1 MADPSHAGG
10 IFLKRPAA
18 LKYAAAAA
26 AFFALCLAAAWFYRA
41 PLLGKAA
48 ELAAGRAGFA
58 LVLADEISVSLS
70 EIETGRLRVH
80 GEGFSVSIASASL
93 RVSWG
98 DLVKG
103 RHWLEADVHGPSVSM
118 SGGGEGGA
126 PVFVM
131 PSMYPLK
138 SLEITGGDIAAGGG
152 AISVGR
158 LSASAGPGE
167 VSLRALELEA
177 GDIPVS
183 ASGSCSPGGCSLG
196 GTAGPSEALPD
207 AVRFDAEIFRSSA
220 GFSAAMPAA
229 GLRASGETGFDEN
242 WSASVSISSAAYGVP
257 GRCRGKGEGYDP
269 ASMSASAS
277 CVFRAG
283 GLPVKVSVSAE
294 KGEFSFSASASTD
307 SASASAS
314 GTYLY
319 TGGRLD
325 AELDSSGDLLLPGD
339 TAVRGFTLAVSVSGT
354 AGDFSVSA
362 GLSVAT
368 AAAPGFVAG
377 PLTLSASAASGP
389 PLSFQAELE
398 AGSLSAGDLRVSSVS
413 FKGGG
418 SPAEHSFKLTAAA
431 PEGDLL
437 LAGSGSY
444 EGKWT
449 GEVKSLEA
457 LGLRLRRPFTAW
469 VSTAGS
475 GFSGLAMAYGSG
487 ELDASADYSGGRFSS
502 LEAEARG
509 FEISAASAV
518 LSQLSAVSGTLDASL
533 SLSGPPGA
541 LEGGFSLRSSGISSG
556 GVGIGRLNVA
566 ADLSGGRMVSREA
579 WLETPGGRLESSFSV
594 APGDPGGKDYFTV
607 VSSDTDVSFLSAFI
621 PGVEMKTAL
630 LSSDI
635 KISRGTSSLV
645 MEGGAELA
653 AAGLALTDFG
663 LKFPTFD
670 LSLRPA
676 PDGDGVALS
685 GFAGAGDGWLEA
697 EGVLSP
703 GGPDLRLRGSAIN
716 FDFRYGIYGSAASA
730 ELRVSGPW
738 DAPLFAGDFG
748 LSELNFDQE
757 RWDKAPASGSDGG
770 PSAYGLD
777 ISVSIPRNAWYRS
790 NAGTIEGRGD
800 IDVKKEPLLPPFI
813 IGQIESVR
821 GSYAYLGKSFDVENA
836 RINFAGRNPPDP
848 NIHLLAAYED
858 KVNSLQ
864 VYFEMEGTMRQPK
877 VRLYSEPPMEQ
888 RDIMSV
894 MLTGRP
900 LYSLYSNG
908 AGSERSGGAGV
919 SAEQAVAGYIS
930 GRAGLLVRDKLDLDV
945 LNIRMTQERRADVTV
960 GRYLTSDL
968 FVSYGQTLGPRGE
981 KRVNAEYSLSKYFSL
996 EGKTSTEGIY
1006 SADLLFKFGIR

>member
-1 MADPSHAGG
+1 MADTSHTGG
-10 IFLKRPAA
+10 IFLKLRVP

-26 AFFALCLAAAWFYRA
+26 AFFALCLAAAWFCRA
-41 PLLGKAA
+41 PLLAKAA

-58 LVLADEISVSLS
+58 LVLSDELSVSLS

-80 GEGFSVSIASASL
+80 GEGFSVSLASASF

-103 RHWLEADVHGPSVSM
+103 RHWLVADVHGLSVSM
-118 SGGGEGGA
+118 SGGGEGGV

-138 SLEITGGDIAAGGG
+138 TLEITGGNIAAGGG
-152 AISVGR
+152 SISVGR

-167 VSLRALELEA
+167 AVLRALELEA
-177 GDIPVS
+177 GDTPVS
-183 ASGSCSPGGCSLG
+183 ASGSCSPGGCSVG
-196 GTAGPSEALPD
+196 GTAGPSESLPD
-207 AVRFDAEIFRSSA
+207 TVRFDAEIFRSSA

-242 WSASVSISSAAYGVP
+242 WSATVSLSSAAYGVP

-277 CVFRAG
+277 CFFRAG
-283 GLPVKVSVSAE
+283 GFPVKVSVSAE

-319 TGGRLD
+319 TGGRLA
-325 AELDSSGDLLLPGD
+325 AELDSSGDLLLPRGA
-339 TAVRGFTLAVSVSGT
+339 AVRGFTLAVSVSGT

-389 PLSFQAELE
+389 PLSFQAALE
-398 AGSLSAGDLRVSSVS
+398 AGSLAAGDLRVSSVS

-418 SPAEHSFKLTAAA
+418 SPAEHSFELTAAA

-449 GEVKSLEA
+449 GEVNSLEG

-475 GFSGLAMAYGSG
+475 GFSGLALAYGSG

-518 LSQLSAVSGTLDASL
+518 LSQLSSVSGTLDASL

-541 LEGGFSLRSSGISSG
+541 LEGGFSLRSSGISAE

-566 ADLSGGRMVSREA
+566 ADLSGGRIVSREA

-607 VSSDTDVSFLSAFI
+607 VSSDTDVSFLSALM

-635 KISRGTSSLV
+635 RISRGSSSLE

-653 AAGLALTDFG
+653 AAGLTLTDFG
-663 LKFPTFD
+663 LKFSTFD

-676 PDGDGVALS
+676 PGGDGVALS
-685 GFAGAGDGWLEA
+685 GFAGAERGWLEA
-697 EGVLSP
+697 EGALSP
-703 GGPDLRLRGSAIN
+703 GGPDLRLRGSGVN
-716 FDFRYGIYGSAASA
+716 FNFRYGIYGSAASA
-730 ELRVSGPW
+730 KLRVSGPW

-757 RWDKAPASGSDGG
+757 RWDKAPASDGG
-770 PSAYGLD
+770 PSSYGLD

-790 NAGTIEGRGD
+790 NAGTIEGRGN
-800 IDVKKEPLLPPFI
+800 IDVKKEPLRPPFV
-813 IGQIESVR
+813 IGLIESVR
-821 GSYAYLGKSFDVENA
+821 GSYSYLGKSFDVENA
-836 RINFAGRNPPDP
+836 RVNFSGRNPPDP
-848 NIHLLAAYED
+848 DIYLLAAYED
-858 KVNSLQ
+858 RVNSLQ
-864 VYFEMEGTMRQPK
+864 VYFEMEGTMRYPK

-996 EGKTSTEGIY
+996 EGKTSTEGVY